1 MKLPL
6 ALFVL
11 VACPVSVLVALGT
24 RDFGNAPQVSPVN
37 AEVKPLD
44 RNAPFAQRRAAF
56 RTKLLWHGSA
66 PQEAGSPRPPHGVDL
81 VTYQSGKLELKA
93 WIAFPRY
100 RASRHPALVYLHGGF
115 ALGPSDLNHCR
126 PFLDE
131 GYVVMCPMLRGENG
145 NPGDFE
151 MFFGEVEDA
160 KAAIHWLSQQPFV
173 QTGQVY
179 VFGHSA
185 GGAIS
190 ALLSLVDDVPVRLT
204 GSAGGLYGPE
214 TFDAWSDFVP
224 FDMNDPQEREMR
236 LLLGN
241 VRHMQRSHYAYIGR
255 LDRLQR
261 HLPEFRREM
270 SVEGSRLVLF
280 KTAGDHLSCLRPAL
294 IDFLRVIRIRNR
306 IR

>member
-11 VACPVSVLVALGT
+11 VACPVTVLVALGT
-24 RDFGNAPQVSPVN
+24 RDIGTTSKGSSVK
-37 AEVKPLD
+37 AEAKPLD
-44 RNAPFAQRRAAF
+44 SDAPFARRRAAF

-66 PQEAGSPRPPHGVDL
+66 PQEAPPLSPPDGVEL
-81 VTYQSGKLELKA
+81 ITYQSGRLELKA

-100 RASRHPALVYLHGGF
+100 RTSRHPALVYFHGGF
-115 ALGPSDLNHCR
+115 ALGPSDLDHCR
-126 PFLDE
+126 PFLDA

-151 MFFGEVEDA
+151 MFFGELDDA
-160 KAAIHWLSQQPFV
+160 KAAVNWLSQQSFV
-173 QTGQVY
+173 QTGQIY
-179 VFGHSA
+179 TFGHSA

-214 TFDAWSDFVP
+214 TFDAWGDFVP
-224 FDMNDPQEREMR
+224 FDLNNPVEREMR

-255 LDRLQR
+255 LDRLQQ
-261 HLPEFRREM
+261 HLPRARREM
-270 SVEGSRLVLF
+270 ADGGSRLIIF
-280 KTAGDHLSCLRPAL
+280 KTRGDHLSCLRPAML
-294 IDFLRVIRIRNR
+294 DFLRVIRIRNR
-306 IR
+306 TR